1 MTIDNYIIDALE
13 IVSAWEVRPEDFAQV
28 VNDQAKI
35 MAGLDLA
42 LDLINDTPLAD
53 PHQPLQF

>member
-1 MTIDNYIIDALE
+1 MNYEAYLSEALE
-13 IVSAWEVRPEDFAQV
+13 LVSAWEIRPEDFAQV

-35 MAGLDLA
+35 MVGLDL
-42 LDLINDTPLAD
+42 DPMNDTLLDD

>member
-1 MTIDNYIIDALE
+1 MTIEDYIAEALE
-13 IVSAWEVRPEDFAQV
+13 MVSAWEIRPEDFAQV

-35 MAGLDLA
+35 MAGLDL
-42 LDLINDTPLAD
+42 DLINDTPLDD

>member
-1 MTIDNYIIDALE
+1 MNYEAYLSEALE
-13 IVSAWEVRPEDFAQV
+13 LVSAWEIRPEDFAQV

-35 MAGLDLA
+35 MAGLDL
-42 LDLINDTPLAD
+42 DLINDTPLAD

>member
-1 MTIDNYIIDALE
+1 MTIEDYIAEALE
-13 IVSAWEVRPEDFAQV
+13 MVSAWEIRPEDLAQV

-42 LDLINDTPLAD
+42 LDLINDTLLDD